1 MFVMV
6 NFSFLYIQLN
16 PHTWV
21 ACDWVTSIEIIIS
34 LLLRQRDTS
43 GSPSSLHMY
52 DQQYNMNGS
61 NSKVFFATINS
72 DFIPRT
78 WVMLCNYIT
87 GSLQKTLTCPQIF
100 HTALNFQN
108 LGGMGC
114 DDKFSIF
121 KRCTKR
127 TLQFF
132 FNDLPLYFTLPHPTF
147 PVSIGKKLSTTTSK
161 FTS

>member
-1 MFVMV
+1 MILCNKRIISKRHSWKSFIIHIYNQHCIMFVMV

-52 DQQYNMNGS
+52 DQQYAYMNGS

-78 WVMLCNYIT
+78 WAMLCNYIT

-108 LGGMGC
+108 WNGL
-114 DDKFSIF
+114 
-121 KRCTKR
+121 RW
-127 TLQFF
+127 
-132 FNDLPLYFTLPHPTF
+132 
-147 PVSIGKKLSTTTSK
+147 
-161 FTS
+161 

>member
-21 ACDWVTSIEIIIS
+21 TYDWVTSIEIIIS

-52 DQQYNMNGS
+52 DQQYAYMNGS

-132 FNDLPLYFTLPHPTF
+132 LMIYPCISRSHTPLFQSL
-147 PVSIGKKLSTTTSK
+147 
-161 FTS
+161 